1 MEDEVVLFY
10 LVGAVI
16 SGALGFWLL
25 SIEEKKVEKGETLQY
40 GMIAVMVLLSWITIV
55 MFGWGQLKNKKKE
68 GH

>member
-1 MEDEVVLFY
+1 MENEVVLFY

-25 SIEEKKVEKGETLQY
+25 SVEEKKVEKGETLQY